1 MELIFHFCHC
11 FDFIFLAGKEEERR
25 KEELLKKKIII
36 IILYGGYQNL
46 KFSNQDPP

>member
-1 MELIFHFCHC
+1 MELIFDFCHC

-25 KEELLKKKIII
+25 EEELLKKKII

>member
-1 MELIFHFCHC
+1 MELVFDFCHC

-25 KEELLKKKIII
+25 KEELIIIIIII

>member
-25 KEELLKKKIII
+25 KEELLKKNNNNNFIWRLPKLKI
-36 IILYGGYQNL
+36 
-46 KFSNQDPP
+46 

>member
-11 FDFIFLAGKEEERR
+11 FDFIFLAGQEKERR
-25 KEELLKKKIII
+25 KEELLKII